1 MNKKA
6 QEDQIRQ
13 WMALRGQIK
22 ALKNQVKELE
32 AEGKQFESTIIPLLK
47 ELDEQSYRIDA
58 VMVKV
63 KTKAGRTTVKWKP
76 LFEKTYA
83 LVHAQVKR
91 IVDGYRKQL
100 TTEGKPKEY
109 LDIEEA
115 PPERLGGFYSPKFHT
130 RIARLNSALSG
141 VFMREFKQDEDHIV
155 RALAVFA
162 SDDINHLRQ
171 AIVLDNN
178 PLVQKAAVIK
188 LSRLAPALVAPL
200 KETAMA
206 KYAQE
211 GDLRYELN
219 KLELMIDILEEIV
232 EEA

>member
-1 MNKKA
+1 MDKKA
-6 QEDQIRQ
+6 QKEQILQ
-13 WMALRGQIK
+13 WMALKGEITALKKQVK
-22 ALKNQVKELE
+22 ALE
-32 AEGKQFESTIIPLLK
+32 AQSGQFESTIIPMLK
-47 ELDEQSYRIDA
+47 ELDEQAYRVDA
-58 VMVKV
+58 VMVRV
-63 KTKAGRTTVKWKP
+63 KTRAGRTTVKWKP

-100 TTEGKPKEY
+100 TSEGKPKEY
-109 LDIEEA
+109 LEIEEA
-115 PPERLGGFYSPKFHT
+115 PPEKLGGFYSPKFQT
-130 RIARLNSALSG
+130 RVARLNSALSG
-141 VFMREFKQDEDHIV
+141 VFMSEFKQDEDHVV
-155 RALAVFA
+155 RALAVLA

-171 AIVLDNN
+171 AVVLDDSS
-178 PLVQKAAVIK
+178 LVQKAAVIK

-211 GDLRYELN
+211 GDLHFELN

-232 EEA
+232 EEI